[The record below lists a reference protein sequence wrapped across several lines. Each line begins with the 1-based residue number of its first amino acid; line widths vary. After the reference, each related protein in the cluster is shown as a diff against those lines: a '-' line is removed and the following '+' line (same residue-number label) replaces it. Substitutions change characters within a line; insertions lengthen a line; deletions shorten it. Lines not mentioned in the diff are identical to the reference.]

1 MTEINVIVTGPEEA
15 YDNEAE
21 FWWGNEPMG

>member
-1 MTEINVIVTGPEEA
+1 MIEISVTVTGPDEA